1 MGRGEL
7 GRSVRAQ
14 GNFKALES
22 AGRAASWSRGQ
33 GTAASRETRGRGRTV
48 GKGVERAG
56 ELGTK
61 LELAATGSR
70 ANHGRKVRAEETPA
84 GRALEV
90 PWLGRASREAW
101 RTDWVSSMLGPGMRG
116 GSRHGRGSWVGAQGR
131 RLEAGLEDAAARH
144 WLESTEQRGQGAE
157 ARKLGQVL
165 GRAREERAEGARHES
180 RRARREALAREMKRA
195 EGRERRDG

>member
-1 MGRGEL
+1 
-7 GRSVRAQ
+7 
-14 GNFKALES
+14 
-22 AGRAASWSRGQ
+22 
-33 GTAASRETRGRGRTV
+33 
-48 GKGVERAG
+48 
-56 ELGTK
+56 
-61 LELAATGSR
+61 
-70 ANHGRKVRAEETPA
+70 
-84 GRALEV
+84 
-90 PWLGRASREAW
+90 
-101 RTDWVSSMLGPGMRG
+101 MRG

-195 EGRERRDG
+195 EGRERRDGWALGRPELGRAPRERISGKGREMMMGGRDKNDGGIFPKLSGENIREREEDKLGRLEIFFHFS